1 VVRRWNHYSR
11 GSLRRGR
18 AKKNNPANEP
28 ADHALGRSQGGFS
41 TKIHV
46 KADGEG
52 HVIGFTLTPG
62 QTHEATQFQPLM
74 EAGPLMG
81 SQGLASKKGAAKGK
95 GQANWPDAI
104 GGDKA
109 YSSNGIR
116 DWCDD
121 HGILPVIPT
130 RSNEQPREDFDKDL
144 YRERNI
150 IERTIG
156 WLKECRR
163 VLTRFEKYAVHYAGM
178 ITLAIIQRLLPT
190 G

>member
-1 VVRRWNHYSR
+1 M
-11 GSLRRGR
+11 
-18 AKKNNPANEP
+18 
-28 ADHALGRSQGGFS
+28 
-41 TKIHV
+41 
-46 KADGEG
+46 
-52 HVIGFTLTPG
+52 IGFTLTPG
-62 QTHEATQFQPLM
+62 QTHEATQFQALM

-81 SQGLASKKGAAKGK
+81 SQGLASKKVAKGAAKDK
-95 GQANWPDAI
+95 GQTGWPDAV

-116 DWCDD
+116 DWCDN

-130 RSNEQPREDFDKDL
+130 RSNEQPRDDFDKDR
-144 YRERNI
+144 YRDRNI

-178 ITLAIIQRLLPT
+178 ISLAIIQRLLPS